1 VKLVQDKL
9 NPVVYLCA
17 ITLSALLLLIALPQ
31 HAAPQSA
38 GNPLHLIVDPTQSA
52 LHWTLGSSLHTVH
65 GTFALKGGR
74 LQIDAATGKAG
85 GEIVADATSGESGN
99 DGRDRKMHREV
110 LESWRFGK
118 IIFRPDK
125 IAGKLETQGESTVQ
139 IHGNFVLHGSEH
151 KLTVPVQA
159 NITAG
164 HWSGSA
170 KFSVP
175 YIEWG
180 LKNPSTWLLRA
191 DRSVTIELELKG
203 AVQTQLG
210 Q

>member
-1 VKLVQDKL
+1 VKFLQNKL
-9 NPVVYLCA
+9 KPVVYLCV
-17 ITLSALLLLIALPQ
+17 IALCALPLLIALPQ

-38 GNPLHLIVDPTQSA
+38 GNPLDLIVDPTQSA
-52 LHWTLGSSLHTVH
+52 LHWTLGSSLHTIH
-65 GTFALKGGR
+65 GTFALKSGR

-85 GEIVADATSGESGN
+85 GEIVADATSGKSSN

-110 LESWRFGK
+110 LKSGRFGE

-125 IAGKLETQGESTVQ
+125 IAGKLETPGESTVQ
-139 IHGNFVLHGSEH
+139 MHGTFVLLGSEH
-151 KLTVPVQA
+151 ELTVPVQA
-159 NITAG
+159 DVAAD
-164 HWSGSA
+164 HWSGTA

-175 YIEWG
+175 YVEWG
-180 LKNPSTWLLRA
+180 LKNPSTWLLEA

-203 AVQTQLG
+203 AVQAQAA